1 MKSTRQSSKAF
12 TLIELMI
19 VVAILGILAA
29 IAIPN
34 FLRYQLRSKT
44 SEARTNM
51 GVIRTSMEAFR
62 GDFDSFPTAINTT
75 PAAGIVNGQK
85 TTFTVTACPAGCNRT
100 DLAACTSFECIG
112 YRPSGL
118 VYYQYDTANG
128 NAFDFAIGATSDLD
142 ADTSSGVFGFLADSN
157 GDTTAAAP
165 GGLSA
170 SCVETIISEIQD
182 CAAGVY

>member
-1 MKSTRQSSKAF
+1 MKAVRNSNKGF

-44 SEARTNM
+44 SEARTNI

-62 GDFDSFPTAINTT
+62 GDFDGFPTAIAAT
-75 PAAGIVNGQK
+75 PGAAIANGQK
-85 TTFTVTACPAGCNRT
+85 GTFTITACPAGCNRAN
-100 DLAACTSFECIG
+100 LAACTSFECIG

-118 VYYQYDTANG
+118 VYYQYDTADG
-128 NAFDFAIGATSDLD
+128 DAFDFVIGATADLD
-142 ADTSSGVFGFLADSN
+142 ADTTFGIFGYLADGN
-157 GDTTAAAP
+157 GDTTAGAP
-165 GGLSA
+165 AGLSTGCLA
-170 SCVETIISEIQD
+170 TVVSEVQD
-182 CAAGVY
+182 CTPGSY